1 MLDKGVKFL
10 LSPRQEAKP
19 FHEEKT
25 ECLLYGDFMASTQ
38 EMPIFVRTFDMLTW
52 LLPITNNF
60 PRAHRHTATKRLLDA
75 AFDLREHLEAANHRM
90 GAERMAFLRLADEDL
105 DNLRLY
111 LRLAARWDWFKA
123 GQYEHV
129 ARMMAEIGRLL
140 GGWIKVTHS

>member
-1 MLDKGVKFL
+1 
-10 LSPRQEAKP
+10 
-19 FHEEKT
+19 
-25 ECLLYGDFMASTQ
+25 MASAQ

-60 PRAHRHTATKRLLDA
+60 PRAHRHTVTKRLLDA

-90 GAERMAFLRLADEDL
+90 GAERMDFLRLADEDL

-111 LRLAARWDWFKA
+111 IRLAARWEWLKP
-123 GQYEHV
+123 GQYQHLAKMV
-129 ARMMAEIGRLL
+129 AEIGRLL

>member
-1 MLDKGVKFL
+1 
-10 LSPRQEAKP
+10 
-19 FHEEKT
+19 
-25 ECLLYGDFMASTQ
+25 MASTQ